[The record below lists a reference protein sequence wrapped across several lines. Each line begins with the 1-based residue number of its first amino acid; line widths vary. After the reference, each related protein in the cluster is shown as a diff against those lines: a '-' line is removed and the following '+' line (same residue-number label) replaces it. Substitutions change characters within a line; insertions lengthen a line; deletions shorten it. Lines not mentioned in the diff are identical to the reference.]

1 MKLKAL
7 FTLVFCAIIS
17 FSCEEDPVQEN
28 RPPTLEDQT
37 FTVSEKTSPVDE
49 IGTLKV
55 VDPDGDPISFSIE
68 TNDNDFFVMTNR
80 GTISLANG
88 KRFDFEMAE
97 SHNIM
102 VSASDGTASDN
113 ATVTIRVIGTDL
125 APIVNSNAFTV
136 MEDIS
141 TTDIIGTVEAED
153 PEGEELA
160 FSIADQNPLFQI
172 NNNGEL
178 SLAEDQNLDYET
190 SEFHK
195 VNIEV
200 SDGTNTTQKQI
211 TINVQNVIDPP
222 YALEKSSFVVT
233 FKTTLA
239 NEEVGFGADENLP
252 NDYILDWGDGT
263 IEKIDK
269 GSPQSHVYEK
279 PGTYKVAINGQ
290 FSRIIM
296 DNHPSATKLMSIENW
311 GAVEWK
317 NFRTAFKG
325 CSNLTYNATDAPNLS
340 TVTDLAYM
348 FRDASSFN
356 GDVSNWDVS
365 KVTNMEQMFYG
376 ASSFN
381 SDLSSWE
388 LKNVLYIN
396 SMFQNATSFNGDVTS
411 WNVSKVKSMANTF
424 NGADSFDQNLGG
436 WNITAVTNISGM
448 LSNSKLSVEN
458 YSNTLIGWE
467 GQEGTPT
474 GITLGAHGL
483 EYCGFDAVIARN
495 TLTDIDGLDWVIQGD
510 EGCPQP

>member
-17 FSCEEDPVQEN
+17 FSCQEDPVQEN

-55 VDPDGDPISFSIE
+55 VDPDGDRISFSIE
-68 TNDNDFFVMTNR
+68 TNDNDFFVMTDR
-80 GTISLANG
+80 GTLSLANG
-88 KRFDFEMAE
+88 KRFDFGTAE
-97 SHNIM
+97 SHTIS

-113 ATVTIRVIGTDL
+113 ATVTIRVININL
-125 APIVNSNAFTV
+125 APIVNSKSFTV
-136 MEDIS
+136 SEDIS
-141 TTDIIGTVEAED
+141 ATDLIGKINAED
-153 PEGEELA
+153 PEGNTLT
-160 FSIADQNPLFQI
+160 FSIADENSLFQI
-172 NNNGEL
+172 NDEGEIR
-178 SLAEDQNLDYET
+178 LAEGQNLDYET

-200 SDGTNTTQKQI
+200 GDGTNTTQKQI

-233 FKTTLA
+233 FETTLA

-252 NDYILDWGDGT
+252 YDYILDWGDGT

-269 GSPQSHVYEK
+269 GNPQSHVYEK

-311 GAVEWK
+311 GAAKWK

-325 CSNLTYNATDAPNLS
+325 CSNLTYNASDVPDLS

-348 FRDASSFN
+348 FMGTSSFN
-356 GDVSNWDVS
+356 GDLNNWDVS
-365 KVTNMEQMFYG
+365 KVTTMENMFNG
-376 ASSFN
+376 ANSFN
-381 SDLSSWE
+381 SDLNNWE
-388 LKNVLYIN
+388 LTNVLYIG
-396 SMFQNATSFNGDVTS
+396 SMFQNATSFNGDVTT
-411 WNVSKVKSMANTF
+411 WDVSAIKTMTNTF
-424 NGADSFDQNLGG
+424 SGASSFDQNLGE
-436 WNITAVTNISGM
+436 WNITAVTNMSGM
-448 LSNSKLSVEN
+448 LSNSKLSAEN

-467 GQEGTPT
+467 AQEGTPT

-483 EYCGFDAVIARN
+483 EYCGEPAKAARKA
-495 TLTDIDGLDWVIQGD
+495 LTDIDGLDWVIQGD
-510 EGCPQP
+510 EECPQP